1 VGFVL
6 HYIKINKMEIREDYN
21 QEELDKLKNYLD
33 STDEDEAMDD
43 SDIEA
48 FMQNMFGITMD
59 EYSSTIE
66 NVMKSN
72 I

>member
-1 VGFVL
+1 
-6 HYIKINKMEIREDYN
+6 MEIREDYN